1 MDIAL
6 PDLTPAEESLFL
18 TLGSRALDSR
28 LRHPFLGDTASDEII
43 TGVGYNLAKFPQLS
57 SRLID
62 PRSRVFDVA
71 VRTKIMDEMVR
82 EFVRRE
88 PSAVVVDLGA
98 GLDGRISRLKPPPSV
113 QWYDVDFPVV
123 AALRQELLP
132 PLVNEHNIGA
142 DLTEPGW
149 LRQLPGDRPA
159 MIVAD
164 GLVLFLEQDRFL
176 SLLNR
181 ITAQFPS
188 GEIVFNSYTTYAMR
202 MFKHSRALRAI
213 SGGIV
218 NPGMN
223 DPMLLEELV
232 DGLTLLEEVFLT
244 RAPEVAELPLITR
257 SISRIAA
264 TSVTLSRIMTTVVVR
279 YSF

>member
-1 MDIAL
+1 MGIAL

-28 LRHPFLGDTASDEII
+28 LRLPFLGDTASDEIL

-62 PRSRVFDVA
+62 RRSKVFDVA

-82 EFVRRE
+82 EFIRRE
-88 PSAVVVDLGA
+88 PNAVVLDLGA
-98 GLDGRISRLKPPPSV
+98 GLDGRISRVNPPPSV
-113 QWYDVDFPVV
+113 QWYDIDFPAV

-132 PLVNEHNIGA
+132 PSYNEHIIGA
-142 DLTEPGW
+142 DVTDPGW
-149 LRQLPGDRPA
+149 LPQLPGDRPA

-164 GLVLFLEQDRFL
+164 GLVLFLAQDRFL

-181 ITAQFPS
+181 LTAQFPG
-188 GEIVFNSYTTYAMR
+188 GELVFNSYTSYALR
-202 MFKHSRALRAI
+202 TLKRSRAMRAI

-218 NPGMN
+218 SPGMN
-223 DPMLLEELV
+223 DPMVLEELV

-257 SISRIAA
+257 SISRLAA
-264 TSVTLSRIMTTVVVR
+264 RSATLSRMTTTVVVR
-279 YSF
+279 YRF

>member
-28 LRHPFLGDTASDEII
+28 LTLPFLGDTASDEII
-43 TGVGYNLAKFPQLS
+43 AGIGYNLAKFPPLS
-57 SRLID
+57 TRLID
-62 PRSRVFDVA
+62 RRSKVFDVA

-82 EFVRRE
+82 GFVLRE
-88 PSAVVVDLGA
+88 PNAVVLDLGA
-98 GLDGRISRLKPPPSV
+98 GLDGRLSRVEPPPSV

-123 AALRQELLP
+123 AALRQKLLP
-132 PLVNEHNIGA
+132 PSANERIIGA
-142 DLTEPGW
+142 DLTDPGW
-149 LRQLPGDRPA
+149 LHQLPSDRPA

-164 GLVLFLEQDRFL
+164 GLVLFLAQDRFV

-181 ITAQFPS
+181 LTAQFPS
-188 GEIVFNSYTTYAMR
+188 GEIVFNSYTTRAIR
-202 MFKHSRALRAI
+202 TFKRSRAFRAI
-213 SGGIV
+213 SDDIV

-223 DPMLLEELV
+223 DPMGLEELV

-244 RAPEVAELPLITR
+244 RAPEVAKLPLMTR
-257 SISRIAA
+257 SMFRLAA
-264 TSVTLSRIMTTVVVR
+264 RSVNLSRMMTTVVLR
-279 YSF
+279 YRF